1 MSIQVAHSQPKVL
14 HIASGDLW
22 AGAEVQLHTL
32 SRSLH
37 CDIGIPISVVLLN
50 HGRLEEKLREAGIKV
65 IIINEAELNDLQ
77 ILLMLIRTIRD
88 QSPDVVH
95 THRVKENI
103 LGSIAAFLAG
113 RIPSLRTA
121 HGAPEHRPSWRQ
133 VPKRLINTLDWFCG
147 RFIQKKII
155 AVSED
160 LANILE
166 KDYPES
172 HIHVIENGIQI
183 DSACNHNTEDRPTGS
198 TGENVFK
205 IAFAGRL
212 VPVKRVDICIETARY
227 THDHHPDLLTS
238 FHIFGDGPIRDEL
251 ESLSQKLDTDSYVHF
266 EGHCDDLGR
275 KLHGMDML
283 LMTSDHEGLPMI
295 LLEAMALQVPVI
307 AHAVGGIPALL
318 DQGSCGILV
327 REHNA
332 AGYGEKIYQLARN
345 QELRSII
352 RKSAQA
358 RINTCYSAERNA
370 NNYLL
375 EYSAVTAN
383 RK

>member
-1 MSIQVAHSQPKVL
+1 MSAQVAQSHPKVL

-22 AGAEVQLHTL
+22 AGAEVQLYTL
-32 SRSLH
+32 SKSLH
-37 CDIGIPISVVLLN
+37 RNTGVPISVVLLN
-50 HGRLEEKLREAGIKV
+50 HGKLEDKLREAGITV
-65 IIINEAELNDLQ
+65 IIINEAELNGLQ
-77 ILLMLIRTIRD
+77 ILRALVRTIRD

-95 THRVKENI
+95 THRIKENI
-103 LGSIAAFLAG
+103 LGSIAALLAG

-121 HGAPEHRPSWRQ
+121 HGAPEHPPSWRQ
-133 VPKRLINTLDWFCG
+133 VPQRLINMLDWLCG
-147 RFIQKKII
+147 RFIQKEII

-160 LANILE
+160 LSHILAE
-166 KDYPES
+166 DYPPS

-183 DSACNHNTEDRPTGS
+183 DSTSSHNTEDRPTES
-198 TGENVFK
+198 TGEIPFK

-227 THDHHPDLLTS
+227 MHDHHPDLLTS

-251 ESLSQKLDTDSYVHF
+251 ETLSQKLGTDGYVHF
-266 EGHCDDLGR
+266 EGHCDDMGR
-275 KLHGMDML
+275 KLCGMDML

-295 LLEAMALQVPVI
+295 LLEAMALQIPVI

-332 AGYGEKIYQLARN
+332 AGYGEKVYQLAHD
-345 QELRSII
+345 QELRTTISEN
-352 RKSAQA
+352 AQA
-358 RINTCYSAERNA
+358 RIKACYSADSNA

-375 EYSAVTAN
+375 EYSELTAN
-383 RK
+383 RI